1 MHMATVKTC
10 SNCGRQ
16 ATTLLRC
23 KGTCCG
29 DAMYCNKSCQ
39 KADWKMH
46 KKICPVG
53 GNPAQKL
60 TFEMSHDHPDHPFAD
75 LPDAPVRAVRRMDG
89 YGGSGVTLLFSDH
102 LGIEA
107 LIPYAN
113 LLFSYCCDDEQD
125 TREKAMWMGE
135 GNYPYEAH
143 VTTPVDPNVMKLKPE
158 EACFNTEKYGDAVK
172 ALLQHGIITDTG
184 KRIQI
189 GYYREK
195 FPICR
200 IHAPQTNNR
209 DEVRRQHQEREEML
223 ASMGFQTMRLD
234 GGGARRT

>member
-1 MHMATVKTC
+1 MHMATVNTC

-46 KKICPVG
+46 MKICPVG

-75 LPDAPVRAVRRMDG
+75 LPDAPVRAVR
-89 YGGSGVTLLFSDH
+89 H
-102 LGIEA
+102 
-107 LIPYAN
+107 
-113 LLFSYCCDDEQD
+113 

-209 DEVRRQHQEREEML
+209 DE
-223 ASMGFQTMRLD
+223 
-234 GGGARRT
+234 